1 VGTWDKQFRA
11 RGTVVLSP
19 ESGQDQRLRVDPIS
33 LTAGLLHIYTETN
46 RNKDFL
52 YLAGAWICNAWHK
65 SRSGAESRG
74 QRRDTCLDRAQPLSP
89 SKRS

>member
-33 LTAGLLHIYTETN
+33 LTAGLLHIYGDE
-46 RNKDFL
+46 
-52 YLAGAWICNAWHK
+52 
-65 SRSGAESRG
+65 
-74 QRRDTCLDRAQPLSP
+74 P
-89 SKRS
+89 